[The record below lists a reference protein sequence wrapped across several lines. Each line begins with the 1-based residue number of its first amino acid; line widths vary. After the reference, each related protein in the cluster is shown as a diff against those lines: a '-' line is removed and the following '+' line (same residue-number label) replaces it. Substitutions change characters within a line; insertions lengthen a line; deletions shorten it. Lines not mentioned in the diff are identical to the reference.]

1 MTLHYYSPKAYE
13 FARNVLSL
21 PHASTIRA
29 WASSVD
35 CQPGFLDNVIKSIGE
50 CVQMKGWMS
59 NVVLIVDAMA
69 LYKGTRVMTNKIGIT
84 NEKNLD
90 LKIQSAVLEQ
100 IGVVFFP
107 SFRTHFYEHRIGHE
121 MDHLS
126 CLLRK
131 ISSNYL
137 KMRLK
142 TFGKKYSEIQ

>member
-1 MTLHYYSPKAYE
+1 MKQKVRRSFTLPKPRIYLGGLIFPSLA
-13 FARNVLSL
+13 VLRIVK
-21 PHASTIRA
+21 AT
-29 WASSVD
+29 
-35 CQPGFLDNVIKSIGE
+35 E
-50 CVQMKGWMS
+50 
-59 NVVLIVDAMA
+59 VLF
-69 LYKGTRVMTNKIGIT
+69 KRRVMTNEIGIT

-100 IGVVFFP
+100 IGVDVFP
-107 SFRTHFYEHRIGHE
+107 SFRTHFYEHRIGHK

-142 TFGKKYSEIQ
+142 TFGKKYSEMVVHKNEPSLRHQLTKTILFRHQ